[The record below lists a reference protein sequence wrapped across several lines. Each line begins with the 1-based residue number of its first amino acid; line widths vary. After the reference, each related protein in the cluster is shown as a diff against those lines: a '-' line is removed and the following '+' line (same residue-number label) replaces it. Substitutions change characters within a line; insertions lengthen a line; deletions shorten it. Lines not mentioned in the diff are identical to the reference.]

1 MAPFRYNVKPRAMIS
16 CFLPRRVE
24 DRPDSAVRASMFGA
38 LFLPPDLA
46 AGTVP
51 SPQMISDVGFSK
63 LPASQHCRIVWEVPV
78 PMV

>member
-16 CFLPRRVE
+16 CFHPRRVE
-24 DRPDSAVRASMFGA
+24 GRPDSAVRASMFGA